1 MNNLNE
7 ELKLTKGKR
16 TKTLFSKKKVLIF
29 VLVIAAGIAG
39 FFAVRGIVNGASAKD
54 GLDLR
59 TSVAIKGNL
68 SVAVTGSGP
77 AQSSSKKSVTASV
90 NGTLLESYKNEGDEV
105 KAGDLLFEL
114 DDSTYKTNA
123 RQIELNLS
131 QAKLDYENVQQEI
144 DNLTMIAPF
153 SGRVTSLS
161 IKEGDSVSANTV
173 VLTLIDE
180 SKLKITLPFTEN
192 AVKNIKIG
200 DDALL
205 FLADTMETFH
215 GTVTNIDKN
224 AYLYTDGS
232 IVCDIEITA
241 DNPGL
246 LHENLTATA
255 KINTVNAGE
264 DEIFS
269 LGSGILTYIN
279 KTPLKAETSGTVK
292 ELPVEE
298 GQFIENGEI
307 IAIFQN
313 EGLLLTKE
321 SNLIKVNN
329 LELQLEEALKEV
341 ENCKIYAPIDGLIT
355 NLKELKK
362 GDQIKTNDVLCSIIN
377 LNNIVFEISVDELD
391 IPMIEVGQNVNVTV
405 DAITESS
412 GESFS
417 GVVKTIAAQGT
428 TQGGVTTYPVVIQIN
443 EPEGIKEGMNC
454 NASIYIVEKNNVL
467 LIPVEAVT
475 NIGGRSMVF
484 VKSGG
489 QSQYINM
496 QEGFIPGE
504 TIENIEG
511 SSSDRTNR
519 KGMRGGVPQGTQEN
533 SENSEESTE
542 ESNESSVMS
551 KESPT
556 LSVWNNDDTAKTTNE
571 NTPPDFNQSSAER
584 LQSADNSETTT
595 MIESFLKRNA
605 VQDSRI
611 IEYYKDAIPVFI
623 ETGVNNETYIEVVSG
638 LQEGDVV
645 ILPPILKTANSNSSD
660 NSDSANFMNGFG
672 GMGGGSV
679 AVPEDR
685 GTRSDF
691 QMPSNFNQ
699 NSAAPSARQN

>member
-1 MNNLNE
+1 
-7 ELKLTKGKR
+7 
-16 TKTLFSKKKVLIF
+16 
-29 VLVIAAGIAG
+29 
-39 FFAVRGIVNGASAKD
+39 
-54 GLDLR
+54 
-59 TSVAIKGNL
+59 
-68 SVAVTGSGP
+68 
-77 AQSSSKKSVTASV
+77 
-90 NGTLLESYKNEGDEV
+90 
-105 KAGDLLFEL
+105 
-114 DDSTYKTNA
+114 
-123 RQIELNLS
+123 
-131 QAKLDYENVQQEI
+131 
-144 DNLTMIAPF
+144 
-153 SGRVTSLS
+153 
-161 IKEGDSVSANTV
+161 
-173 VLTLIDE
+173 
-180 SKLKITLPFTEN
+180 
-192 AVKNIKIG
+192 
-200 DDALL
+200 
-205 FLADTMETFH
+205 
-215 GTVTNIDKN
+215 
-224 AYLYTDGS
+224 
-232 IVCDIEITA
+232 
-241 DNPGL
+241 
-246 LHENLTATA
+246 
-255 KINTVNAGE
+255 
-264 DEIFS
+264 
-269 LGSGILTYIN
+269 
-279 KTPLKAETSGTVK
+279 
-292 ELPVEE
+292 
-298 GQFIENGEI
+298 
-307 IAIFQN
+307 
-313 EGLLLTKE
+313 
-321 SNLIKVNN
+321 
-329 LELQLEEALKEV
+329 
-341 ENCKIYAPIDGLIT
+341 
-355 NLKELKK
+355 
-362 GDQIKTNDVLCSIIN
+362 
-377 LNNIVFEISVDELD
+377 
-391 IPMIEVGQNVNVTV
+391 
-405 DAITESS
+405 
-412 GESFS
+412 
-417 GVVKTIAAQGT
+417 
-428 TQGGVTTYPVVIQIN
+428 
-443 EPEGIKEGMNC
+443 MNC

-511 SSSDRTNR
+511 SSSDRMNR

-551 KESPT
+551 EESPT